1 MEVVYYAVHTLFGQ
15 QMVFEYCHNCKN
27 AYAVLENFALDLM
40 QIYLY
45 FIFGLQ
51 FIEFPVNGKK
61 IL

>member
-1 MEVVYYAVHTLFGQ
+1 MLYTRCLDNKWYLNIATIEKML
-15 QMVFEYCHNCKN
+15 MP
-27 AYAVLENFALDLM
+27 VLENFALDLM